1 MADGVFQPAARRNL
15 LIGGAIL
22 LAVPLVAGI
31 MRKSFVQFPRE
42 VWVGLVL
49 LAGIGAVV
57 GIYVMTRRGGRD

>member
-1 MADGVFQPAARRNL
+1 MPVTRNL

-22 LAVPLVAGI
+22 LAVPFVAGI

-49 LAGIGAVV
+49 LSAIGAVI
-57 GIYVMTRRGGRD
+57 GLYVMTRPEDEGR

>member
-1 MADGVFQPAARRNL
+1 MSEAMPAGKRNL

-22 LAVPLVAGI
+22 LAVPFVAGI

-49 LAGIGAVV
+49 LAGLGALV
-57 GIYVMTRRGGRD
+57 GLYVMTRSGDRGR

>member
-1 MADGVFQPAARRNL
+1 MSDTMSTAKRNL

-22 LAVPLVAGI
+22 LAVPFVAGI

-49 LAGIGAVV
+49 LAAIGAVI
-57 GIYVMTRRGGRD
+57 GLYVMTRSDGEGR

>member
-1 MADGVFQPAARRNL
+1 MPAARRNL

-22 LAVPLVAGI
+22 LAVPFFAGI

-49 LAGIGAVV
+49 LASLGAVI
-57 GIYVMTRRGGRD
+57 GFAVMTRSGDGDR

>member
-1 MADGVFQPAARRNL
+1 MSDAMPAGKRNL

-22 LAVPLVAGI
+22 LAVPFVAGI

-49 LAGIGAVV
+49 LAGIGALI
-57 GIYVMTRRGGRD
+57 GLYVMTRPEDRGR

>member
-1 MADGVFQPAARRNL
+1 MAYAANRNL

-22 LAVPLVAGI
+22 LAVPFVAGI

-49 LAGIGAVV
+49 LAGLGALIGL
-57 GIYVMTRRGGRD
+57 YVMTRSKEGRR

>member
-1 MADGVFQPAARRNL
+1 MSGSMPVTRNL

-22 LAVPLVAGI
+22 LAVPFVAGI

-49 LAGIGAVV
+49 LSAIGAVI
-57 GIYVMTRRGGRD
+57 GLYVMTRPEDEGR